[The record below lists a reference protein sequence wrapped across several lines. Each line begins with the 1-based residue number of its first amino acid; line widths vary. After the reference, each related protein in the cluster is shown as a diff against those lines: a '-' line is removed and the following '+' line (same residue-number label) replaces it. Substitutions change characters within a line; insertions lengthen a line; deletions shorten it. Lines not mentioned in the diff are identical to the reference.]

1 VTRHKRIYSTYAVAI
16 IGLLMGM
23 DIILTRFIAI
33 QTPITRIT
41 FGFLPSA
48 LIGIMYGPWT
58 AGIAAALTDLLGTIL
73 FNRGGMFFIGFTL
86 SAFLGGFFYGL
97 FLHKKEVTL
106 WRVIAAVLVVTLF
119 VNLTLNTLWLVL
131 MYEEAWMAIF
141 PARILQN
148 VVVAPIRV
156 ALIYFVAK
164 NPSLRKVYMKYSTT
178 KNKI

>member
-1 VTRHKRIYSTYAVAI
+1 MTEQRKAYSTRTIAV

-23 DIILTRFIAI
+23 DIILSRFVSIE
-33 QTPITRIT
+33 TPITRIS

-48 LIGIMYGPWT
+48 LIGILYGPWMAGT
-58 AGIAAALTDLLGTIL
+58 AGALTDIVGTVL
-73 FNRGGMFFIGFTL
+73 FNRGGAFFIGFTL
-86 SAFLGGFFYGL
+86 SAFLGSFFYGL

-106 WRVIAAVLVVTLF
+106 WRVVLAVLVNTVF

-131 MYEEAWMAIF
+131 MVDEAWMAIL

-148 VVVAPIRV
+148 AVIAPIRV

-164 NPSLRKVYMKYSTT
+164 NPSLRRVYMKYSTA
-178 KNKI
+178 KN